1 MWSIEMNL
9 NPRNWEWPVEML
21 DDGLEFPIMFSAI
34 FLALGWIP
42 AFLVA
47 ALVSLATP
55 SGAVFWTVWAV
66 TYFFVTTTMLWLILL
81 SRYRG
86 VACDAVRY
94 MREYRALPKSDRKE
108 FFPANFEK
116 MLYNYSDMTYDQQRS
131 FNSNADSIF
140 SDIRSRNKTIAAR
153 QLDAKREGMNMDDCF
168 SELATRKQ
176 YARIEA
182 ETYQELM

>member
-1 MWSIEMNL
+1 MNL

-94 MREYRALPKSDRKE
+94 MREYRALLRFPSLTVKSSSRLILRRC
-108 FFPANFEK
+108 F
-116 MLYNYSDMTYDQQRS
+116 TT
-131 FNSNADSIF
+131 
-140 SDIRSRNKTIAAR
+140 IRI
-153 QLDAKREGMNMDDCF
+153 
-168 SELATRKQ
+168 
-176 YARIEA
+176 
-182 ETYQELM
+182 